1 MELRKRQRSGPEPP
15 RAVTRLSADFMN
27 DGSAAEAAARLMSAL
42 LQGSSCIVLEAVSWG
57 LGSSFNFI
65 WWITTLVKA
74 VRPET
79 AVHYNHAPSPYQ
91 CFENRSL
98 EAFMTQAANGFLR
111 PGPPT
116 PAACRRHTHMDNVRL
131 KNALF
136 PGRTFA
142 EDWFINRTTAGPT
155 DVLRNNLYHQVRQWW
170 GRRKQEKS
178 CQKVVPQAAPVWCGG
193 TTYIYCQSYS
203 IPQPASHP
211 GDHPGPCTCTV
222 QFSTQ
227 FHTYRY
233 APSALHPG
241 GHPGHV

>member
-170 GRRKQEKS
+170 GRRKQEKIKLS
-178 CQKVVPQAAPVWCGG
+178 EGG
-193 TTYIYCQSYS
+193 TSGGASVVWWDHIHLLPELLNSTTCLAPRRPSRTLYLYCP
-203 IPQPASHP
+203 I
-211 GDHPGPCTCTV
+211 
-222 QFSTQ
+222 
-227 FHTYRY
+227 
-233 APSALHPG
+233 
-241 GHPGHV
+241 